1 MRLHVSLQVFS
12 PLEVLAAILASCI
25 HDVDHPG
32 VTNQYLVN
40 TGELDLTCVL
50 KLSNFDNFML
60 IIVLWY
66 LIVENV
72 QALNWP

>member
-1 MRLHVSLQVFS
+1 MTIFHVFLQVFS

-40 TGELDLTCVL
+40 TGEGSAVLDLTKSVSQE
-50 KLSNFDNFML
+50 LS
-60 IIVLWY
+60 
-66 LIVENV
+66 
-72 QALNWP
+72 